1 MIPNLNS
8 IFFFFAFTASVKC
21 SNYLILNTADRQ
33 VNYSATADK
42 CDDTLDFNRWYRI
55 TGAAG
60 TQLPEKQVPFR
71 RCGARYPGWMEG
83 VHPTVE
89 DGVVS
94 RNVCFVLGSTKCRW
108 RLKIKVKNC
117 GEFFVY
123 KLAAPVYCDQRY
135 CGYDGKGFRYIHLFW
150 VSFFLMSFLL
160 VFLFSSY
167 KQIRVYDVF
176 WFLSK
181 EEKSITNTMNG
192 WAGKMKCCIPLGTS
206 LLLIRWNA
214 LTTISTTIG
223 TIQPRKR

>member
-1 MIPNLNS
+1 MIANLNS
-8 IFFFFAFTASVKC
+8 IFFFAFTASVKC
-21 SNYLILNTADRQ
+21 SNYLILNTADRL

-150 VSFFLMSFLL
+150 ASFFLMSFLL
-160 VFLFSSY
+160 VFFFSSY

-192 WAGKMKCCIPLGTS
+192 GAGKMKCCIPLGTS
-206 LLLIRWNA
+206 LLLIR
-214 LTTISTTIG
+214 
-223 TIQPRKR
+223 